1 MSVALAR
8 RDAGLVIA
16 GIVIVAIAAV
26 ILHLIGHPWFCKCGY
41 VRLWWGETVSAEN
54 SQQITDWYTP
64 THIVHG
70 LIFYFLLWLVA
81 RRLPLGLRAF
91 IALLVEAGWEVLENT
106 PLIIDRYRE
115 QTVSL
120 GYFGDSVINSMSD
133 IVAMLVG
140 FYLAEPSAGL
150 GERRAGARHRDRAC
164 ARHPRQPPPQR
175 SDAHLSGPGGPGV
188 AGRRID
194 RSCQCGGFVRKL
206 RLRGQPA
213 AVASD
218 QRPRSGMSSDLA
230 APRMSLSREASGTLR
245 RRASST

>member
-91 IALLVEAGWEVLENT
+91 IALLAEAGWEVLENT

-140 FYLAEPSAGL
+140 FYLASRLPVWASVVLALAIEIVLALVIRDNLLLNVLMLIYPVPAVLEWQAG
-150 GERRAGARHRDRAC
+150 G
-164 ARHPRQPPPQR
+164 
-175 SDAHLSGPGGPGV
+175 
-188 AGRRID
+188 
-194 RSCQCGGFVRKL
+194 
-206 RLRGQPA
+206 
-213 AVASD
+213 
-218 QRPRSGMSSDLA
+218 
-230 APRMSLSREASGTLR
+230 
-245 RRASST
+245 